1 MKTNGT
7 FRLSKQSKIHT
18 CHYLDAHVRGE
29 IRRSFIE
36 AEVMKNIQ
44 PRVSKQKTDSKV
56 TTDA

>member
-7 FRLSKQSKIHT
+7 FKLSKQSKIHV
-18 CHYLDAHVRGE
+18 CHYLDAHLRGE

-44 PRVSKQKTDSKV
+44 PRVSKQKRDDKENTN
-56 TTDA
+56 A

>member
-44 PRVSKQKTDSKV
+44 PRVSQQQTDSKV
-56 TTDA
+56 NTDA

>member
-7 FRLSKQSKIHT
+7 FRLSKQSKIHM
-18 CHYLDAHVRGE
+18 CHYLDAHARGE
-29 IRRSFIE
+29 IGRSFIE

-56 TTDA
+56 NTDA

>member
-1 MKTNGT
+1 M
-7 FRLSKQSKIHT
+7 
-18 CHYLDAHVRGE
+18 CHYLDAHARGE

-56 TTDA
+56 NTDA